1 MSRLRLLPALC
12 VLAALV
18 GASPASAGWT
28 RPVPGGAT
36 GRFAYSRARRFAAG
50 ERRGVDL
57 RAVRGAPV
65 RAPCSGRVSF
75 AGRVPG
81 FGLGVSVRC
90 GGLVAT
96 VLRLGA
102 VSVRRGT
109 ATLAG
114 EHVGTAGAAGVVRL
128 GARRA
133 GDRFGY

>member
-102 VSVRRGT
+102 GLSYGTSPNNSFLSYSVPDFVT
-109 ATLAG
+109 YNNQPLAG
-114 EHVGTAGAAGVVRL
+114 SSRL
-128 GARRA
+128 HN
-133 GDRFGY
+133 